1 MRTKCYISG
10 PLTSSGDPQANLQ
23 TAIEAHREL
32 MQAGF
37 APLCPHL
44 TLHVDPHAELPHD
57 DWMAVDIPWVLESD
71 CLLRLPGESKGADIE
86 VCVATE
92 AKIPVYHS
100 ISELLERPPLLGSQA
115 FRAKLRAL
123 RVLHSLKATDYGS
136 DDDPFAN
143 IRASANS
150 GIEPWRGAWVR
161 ASDKVFRM
169 NRYCNRGSLANEGVT
184 DTLEDLAS
192 YCLITSI
199 LHEERCMDIMLSA
212 FAEQATPKATP
223 AEPAKPETR
232 RDEGQVSPAGP
243 ESNGAVP
250 NDQYVVFER
259 LGHRVIVDPQRMF
272 GDAFLES
279 CGYQPCTLA
288 DAVDIEG
295 GIDNV
300 ARIYGVD
307 RSAVEASLLYVH
319 SLIGEPVTVEPGA
332 NGAVRAEMRD
342 VARAVCG
349 G

>member
-1 MRTKCYISG
+1 MRTKVYISG
-10 PLTSSGDPQANLQ
+10 PLTSSGDPATNLQ
-23 TAIEAHREL
+23 AAIEAHREL

-44 TLHVDPHAELPHD
+44 TLYVDPHAELPHG

-86 VCVATE
+86 VHIATE

-150 GIEPWRGAWVR
+150 GVEPWRGAWVR

-199 LHEERCMDIMLSA
+199 LH
-212 FAEQATPKATP
+212 AEQSTPKATP

-232 RDEGQVSPAGP
+232 RDE
-243 ESNGAVP
+243 
-250 NDQYVVFER
+250 
-259 LGHRVIVDPQRMF
+259 
-272 GDAFLES
+272 
-279 CGYQPCTLA
+279 
-288 DAVDIEG
+288 
-295 GIDNV
+295 
-300 ARIYGVD
+300 
-307 RSAVEASLLYVH
+307 
-319 SLIGEPVTVEPGA
+319 PVTVEPAA
-332 NGAVRAEMRD
+332 NGQVRGAAMSFPVTIMGAAESVSIGHGAADMQR
-342 VARAVCG
+342 VAQAACRR
-349 G
+349 